1 MKMNNSDRV
10 YQELIRK
17 NMQNLEKEINKLER
31 QNKGIRAITDRTTVE
46 IEGLKLQL
54 QELHRE
60 LKNNETRVELSDRK
74 ERKIDKL
81 DTKVEKIIG
90 KEQSHHEKI
99 AELEHMKQSLQTKRA
114 IRKVNKAIARQQE
127 LIKKLQKK
135 NARIDLRQ
143 KVIMLPKYYR
153 VKKRAK
159 LLNKQQAKVNI
170 AQENVRDMKELQA
183 MLDPEHNIIDRMK
196 SVVYDIKG
204 TYYQK
209 KLEHSQAVLER
220 MKNSKLSI
228 AIRGANVITLTKQ
241 AKNKL
246 QNRVKQRKET
256 AESLSQEKLAA
267 EPGTTLSVVVR

>member
-1 MKMNNSDRV
+1 MKMNNSHRV

>member
-1 MKMNNSDRV
+1 MNNSDRV

>member
-1 MKMNNSDRV
+1 
-10 YQELIRK
+10 
-17 NMQNLEKEINKLER
+17 
-31 QNKGIRAITDRTTVE
+31 
-46 IEGLKLQL
+46 
-54 QELHRE
+54 
-60 LKNNETRVELSDRK
+60 
-74 ERKIDKL
+74 
-81 DTKVEKIIG
+81 
-90 KEQSHHEKI
+90 
-99 AELEHMKQSLQTKRA
+99 
-114 IRKVNKAIARQQE
+114 
-127 LIKKLQKK
+127 
-135 NARIDLRQ
+135 
-143 KVIMLPKYYR
+143 MLPKYYR